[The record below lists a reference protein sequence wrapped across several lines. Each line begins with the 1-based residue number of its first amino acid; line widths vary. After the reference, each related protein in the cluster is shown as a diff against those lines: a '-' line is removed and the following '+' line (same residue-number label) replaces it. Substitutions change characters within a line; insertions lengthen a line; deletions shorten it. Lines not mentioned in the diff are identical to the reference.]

1 MSKPQVRD
9 VKHTFDMPPAPLR
22 STPPHG
28 PVDEVTALGR
38 LREQY
43 TAARVSR
50 VRCPSCNSAD
60 ARPLVKGDRHGLDL
74 TTVICTSCALGY
86 VSPRPSSAWFSSF
99 YQKEYWPLYLGSKFR
114 DADDMYERD
123 RSDERARQ
131 ILDQVFAHLPEAPR
145 SCLDVGCGQG
155 ALLADLRR
163 REPAA
168 RLFGIEPSEDGAV
181 YTRHRHGLDV
191 WCGDLDAFVARRPA
205 ERYSLLTAI
214 HVLEHTLQPNRF
226 LRHLRALVERDGY
239 VYVEVPD
246 LLSPIWQSV
255 GYFHIAH
262 TLYWSEESLVAALER
277 HGFETVAC
285 IRGASDQWPWAVGVL
300 ARAEGHA
307 PRRRPTVDV
316 DQIVAQVRRQFDAG
330 AATEPAAAPLSD
342 DQRRVAAL
350 LRRWV
355 LNDRPVHVW
364 GAGSLARAVLG
375 LMHGGESRVV
385 GVVDSDSRK
394 WDTRF
399 CDVPVSG
406 PATLA
411 HDPGSPRPFVIVA
424 SSFSHEIEP
433 VLTRLGYESPDDYF
447 VFPAR

>member
-1 MSKPQVRD
+1 MLKAQVRD
-9 VKHTFDMPPAPLR
+9 VKTMIGMRPGTSRL
-22 STPPHG
+22 TPPSE
-28 PVDEVTALGR
+28 PVNEVAAIGR

-43 TAARVSR
+43 AAARRGR
-50 VRCPSCNSAD
+50 VRCPSCGSAA

-74 TTVICTSCALGY
+74 TTVICASCALGY
-86 VSPRPSSAWFSSF
+86 LSPRPASAWFSSF
-99 YQKEYWPLYLGSKFR
+99 YQNEYWPLYLGSKFR

-131 ILDQVFAHLPEAPR
+131 ILDQVFAHMPEAPR
-145 SCLDVGCGQG
+145 SCLDIGCGQG

-163 REPAA
+163 RLPAA

-181 YTRHRHGLDV
+181 YTHQRHGLDV
-191 WCGDLDAFVARRPA
+191 WRGDLDAFVARRPA

-214 HVLEHTLQPNRF
+214 HVLEHILQPTRF
-226 LRHLRALVERDGY
+226 LRHLRALVEPDGY

-246 LLSPIWQSV
+246 LLSPIWQGV
-255 GYFHIAH
+255 AYFHIAH
-262 TLYWSEESLVAALER
+262 TLYWSEPSLIGALER
-277 HGFETVAC
+277 YGFETVAC
-285 IRGASDQWPWAVGVL
+285 VRGASDQWPWAVGVL
-300 ARAEGHA
+300 ARARGHA
-307 PRRRPTVDV
+307 PRRRPVADV
-316 DQIVAQVRRQFDAG
+316 EQIVAHVRRQFDAG
-330 AATEPAAAPLSD
+330 ASTEPAAAPLSD

-355 LNDRPVHVW
+355 LAERPVHVW

-375 LMHGGESRVV
+375 LMHGGGSRVV

-406 PATLA
+406 PAALE
-411 HDPGSPRPFVIVA
+411 HDPGSPRPFVLVA
-424 SSFSHEIEP
+424 SSFSQEIEP

-447 VFPAR
+447 VFPVH

>member
-1 MSKPQVRD
+1 MTTIATNVAGHPETS
-9 VKHTFDMPPAPLR
+9 HLT
-22 STPPHG
+22 TPPE
-28 PVDEVTALGR
+28 PVDELAALER

-43 TAARVSR
+43 AAARRKR
-50 VRCPSCNSAD
+50 VRCPSCGSLD

-74 TTVICTSCALGY
+74 TTVICANCALGY
-86 VSPRPSSAWFSSF
+86 VSPRPAAAWFSSF

-123 RSDERARQ
+123 RSDERSRQ
-131 ILDQVFAHLPEAPR
+131 ILDHVFAHLPEAPR

-163 REPAA
+163 RLPAA

-181 YTRHRHGLDV
+181 YTHRRHGLDV
-191 WCGDLDAFVARRPA
+191 WHGDLDAFVARRPA

-214 HVLEHTLQPNRF
+214 HVLEHILRPNRF
-226 LRHLRALVERDGY
+226 LRHLRALVEPDGY
-239 VYVEVPD
+239 IYVEVPD
-246 LLSPIWQSV
+246 LLSPIWAGA

-262 TLYWSEESLVAALER
+262 TLYWAEPSLIGAIER

-285 IRGASDQWPWAVGVL
+285 VRGASDQWPWAVGVL
-300 ARAEGHA
+300 ARAKEHA
-307 PRRRPTVDV
+307 PPRRPVADV
-316 DQIVAQVRRQFDAG
+316 QQMVAQVCRQFDAG
-330 AATEPAAAPLSD
+330 AATRSAAAPLSD

-355 LNDRPVHVW
+355 LNDRPVYVW
-364 GAGSLARAVLG
+364 GTGSLAGAVLG
-375 LMHGGESRVV
+375 LIRDGATRVV
-385 GVVDSDSRK
+385 GFVDSDSRK

-406 PATLA
+406 PAALEHA
-411 HDPGSPRPFVIVA
+411 PASPRPFVLVA
-424 SSFSHEIEP
+424 SSFSQDIEP
-433 VLTRLGYESPDDYF
+433 VLTGLGYQSPDDYF
-447 VFPAR
+447 VFPVR